1 MAPLPDIARATVT
14 EHAMLPGGTVV
25 LALVSGGAD
34 SVALLR
40 LLAGGHLGD
49 LAGRLSVLHVNHQL
63 RGAQADE
70 DESFV
75 AGLCAGLGVP
85 CRLVRYDVAAYAA
98 DERLNLEDAGR
109 RVRYRFAEDELDARC
124 DALGLPRE
132 SGRIAVA
139 HTADDRA
146 ETFLARL
153 VSGAGTGG
161 LSSIAPVRGRIVRPL
176 IDARRADIV
185 AYLGDLGQQ
194 WREDPTNTDT
204 DRERAWVRHE
214 LLPMIEARNPSFVS
228 GATRTMSALA
238 GDETLLAA
246 MTAEAADG
254 AVVASA
260 GALAIDRAVL
270 AGMPRPLARRVV
282 RSAIVMA
289 FPEASRM
296 TFEHVEA
303 IVVGPLVGSA
313 AGSVVGP
320 LVGSAVGSAAA
331 PAASSFARDLP
342 FGLRVEAEYD
352 TIRVSRR
359 GDESAPMAPGLLEL
373 PGTVD
378 LGMAGSIV
386 ARESRDDVIAPGPE
400 MVSVDADSVSWP
412 LVVDAVREGDRMRPL
427 GLGGSKKLS
436 DLLIDAKVP
445 RRLRSAVPVLRDGER
460 IVWLAGVALAEECRV
475 TPGSARVAE
484 LTWRRPS

>member
-1 MAPLPDIARATVT
+1 MAPLPDTARATVA
-14 EHAMLPGGTVV
+14 EHAMLPGGTAV

-40 LLAGGHLGD
+40 LLAGGDLGD

-63 RGAQADE
+63 RGAQAEE
-70 DESFV
+70 DERFV
-75 AGLCAGLGVP
+75 AVLCAGLCVP

-109 RVRYRFAEDELDARC
+109 RVRYRFADDELNALC
-124 DALGLPRE
+124 DALVLPRE

-176 IDARRADIV
+176 IDARRADVV

-204 DRERAWVRHE
+204 GRERAWVRHE
-214 LLPMIEARNPSFVS
+214 LLPVIEARNPSFVS

-246 MTAEAADG
+246 MAAEAADG

-260 GALAIDRAVL
+260 GALAIDRAAL
-270 AGMPRPLARRVV
+270 AGMPRPLARRVL
-282 RSAIVMA
+282 RSAIVRA

-303 IVVGPLVGSA
+303 IV
-313 AGSVVGP
+313 AGSVVG
-320 LVGSAVGSAAA
+320 ST
-331 PAASSFARDLP
+331 ASSFARDLP

-352 TIRVSRR
+352 TMRVSRR
-359 GDESAPMAPGLLEL
+359 GDEPVPVAPGLLEL
-373 PGTVD
+373 PGTLD
-378 LGMAGSIV
+378 LAMAGSIV
-386 ARESRDDVIAPGPE
+386 ARESHDDVIATGPDTI
-400 MVSVDADSVSWP
+400 SVDADSVSWP

-427 GLGGSKKLS
+427 GLEGSKKLS